1 MGDYTGAQLPELPDW
16 SKLMA
21 SFGLK
26 RSSPLLLLALLF
38 ALLPANAQQF
48 PDKFTNL
55 QVLPKDVSKREL
67 MSTMRNFAFAL
78 DVRCEHCHVQRD
90 QGFDYSSDDKQSKKT
105 ARVMLQMVGT
115 INRDYIGK
123 VSNPKSIQVEC
134 ATCHHGLTQP
144 QPLKAVLTE
153 ELDKQ
158 GIEST
163 IKLYRDLRSR
173 YYGTGQ
179 YDFGETTL
187 NQFTEFLLAKNMNKE
202 AVAIME
208 MNFAANNPQSVW
220 AYHMLAMSHASNGE
234 IDQAKAD
241 YRKVVE
247 LHPDDSWA
255 QKQLDLLS
263 QRK

>member
-1 MGDYTGAQLPELPDW
+1 
-16 SKLMA
+16 MA

-26 RSSPLLLLALLF
+26 RGCLLLPWAILF

-55 QVLPKDVSKREL
+55 QALPKDISKREL
-67 MSTMRNFAFAL
+67 MSIMRSFAFAL
-78 DVRCEHCHVQRD
+78 DVRCEHCHVQKD
-90 QGFDYSSDDKQSKKT
+90 KEIDYSADDKQSKKT

-115 INRDYIGK
+115 INRDFIDK

-134 ATCHHGLTQP
+134 VTCHHGLTQP
-144 QPLKAVLTE
+144 QPLKAVLIE

-158 GIEST
+158 GIGGT
-163 IKLYRDLRSR
+163 INLYRELRSR

-187 NQFTEFLLAKNMNKE
+187 NQFTEFLLAKNMHKE

-220 AYHMLAMSHASNGE
+220 AYHMLAMSHESHGE
-234 IDQAKAD
+234 IDKAKAD

-247 LHPDDSWA
+247 LHPDDGWA

>member
-1 MGDYTGAQLPELPDW
+1 
-16 SKLMA
+16 MA

-26 RSSPLLLLALLF
+26 RGCL
-38 ALLPANAQQF
+38 LLPAILIAFLPADAQQF
-48 PDKFTNL
+48 PDRFTNL
-55 QVLPKDVSKREL
+55 QVLPKDISKREL
-67 MSTMRNFAFAL
+67 LSTMRSFAFAL
-78 DVRCEHCHVQRD
+78 DVRCEHCHVQKD
-90 QGFDYSSDDKQSKKT
+90 KEIDYGSDDKQSKKT

-134 ATCHHGLTQP
+134 VTCHHGLTQP
-144 QPLKAVLTE
+144 QPLKAVLIE
-153 ELDKQ
+153 EQEKQ
-158 GIEST
+158 GIDGT
-163 IKLYRDLRSR
+163 INLYRDLRSR

-187 NQFTEFLLAKNMNKE
+187 NQFTEFLLAKNMHKE

-220 AYHMLAMSHASNGE
+220 TYHILAMSHEQNGE
-234 IDQAKAD
+234 IDKAKAD

-247 LHPDDSWA
+247 LHPEDSWA